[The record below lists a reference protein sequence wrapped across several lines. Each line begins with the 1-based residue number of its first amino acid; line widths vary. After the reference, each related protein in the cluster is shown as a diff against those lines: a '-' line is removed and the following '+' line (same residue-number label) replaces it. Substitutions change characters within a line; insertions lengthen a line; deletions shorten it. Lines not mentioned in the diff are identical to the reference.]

1 MNTCAVCYEGT
12 RRNRVNTR
20 CGHKFHNECL
30 AQWAKRANTCPMCRA
45 TGVRN
50 VVQRDMAN
58 ALNRLRSAIEA
69 FVEASADNG
78 LRNINIPLG
87 AASTDLLEGV
97 GRKTARVVKTVLVS
111 AYLDK
116 EKRYQSLYLDV
127 VKHAAAVDRK
137 IFRTGLSPN
146 AVYRAFY
153 TMSADTA
160 RAVLESVDLFSV
172 HYSLLLR
179 PLNNTTN
186 LVPDFAFLKKLV
198 KALRVEDTDG
208 VVKALT
214 KARKQYRASTE
225 TTRTFR

>member
-1 MNTCAVCYEGT
+1 MNTCAMCFEGT
-12 RRNRVNTR
+12 RRNRVNTT
-20 CGHKFHNECL
+20 CGHKFHNKCL
-30 AQWAKRANTCPMCRA
+30 AQWTRRANTCPMCRA
-45 TGVRN
+45 TGMRN

-58 ALNRLRSAIEA
+58 ALNRLRFAIEA
-69 FVEASADNG
+69 FVEVSGGVD
-78 LRNINIPLG
+78 LKNINGVVP
-87 AASTDLLEGV
+87 TDFWKGV
-97 GRKTARVVKTVLVS
+97 DRKTARVVKTVLVS
-111 AYLDK
+111 AYFDK

-153 TMSADTA
+153 TTFEAPDMA

-214 KARKQYRASTE
+214 KARKRWRQVKLQRAY
-225 TTRTFR
+225 